1 MSNTSTNY
9 LATPNDETRMTR
21 KRLQVSRRKIATT
34 NLGAHCSTILYHLAS
49 STHSIYPDRQ
59 LDLVWIA
66 RTWRKRKPF
75 YCFRK
80 RPIARAWHSVLL
92 YFVFL
97 DGQQHTSRFLPF
109 LHIRLSFS
117 NRLLLERK
125 RRVSWAR
132 LRGKDKEKAVGAAP
146 MGKEKKEISNI
157 VGALKWMAFFFF
169 LHYPFFLSSLSLS
182 LSLSLSASLT
192 RC

>member
-92 YFVFL
+92 YFVF
-97 DGQQHTSRFLPF
+97 DGRNQLAASYLFCIYGCLFTN
-109 LHIRLSFS
+109 RLS
-117 NRLLLERK
+117 LERK
-125 RRVSWAR
+125 RWEVAGLPAREERVKSRWR
-132 LRGKDKEKAVGAAP
+132 RFREKEQKG
-146 MGKEKKEISNI
+146 NQ
-157 VGALKWMAFFFF
+157 
-169 LHYPFFLSSLSLS
+169 
-182 LSLSLSASLT
+182 
-192 RC
+192 